1 MANENNKKEGAKI
14 VLETPVEFDGT
25 NESKIVTTTVLSKYI
40 NELFKGAFKD
50 YVGCTIRTVQP
61 NESLAGEMIALD
73 LYFAPNSDNGKGNI
87 AAFCAAGTDAKASAT
102 PETKNNVI
110 AACLSH
116 NQLIT
121 TTSSMVVTTDGVSM
135 LYPLILNGFKNRLK
149 ETSESFSKCGIAVET
164 STPSQY
170 GMNRPVIYNIIKGID
185 INAVMKVIFG
195 DKENSYEFQVTPIK
209 PVYTPV
215 YGSVDNTTVGAK
227 WIYSII
233 KLDKSNLNDLMNELG
248 FYNKVSNLGVLT
260 DSF

>member
-1 MANENNKKEGAKI
+1 MAENKKEGMKI
-14 VLETPVEFDGT
+14 VLEKPVDFDGT

-50 YVGCTIRTVQP
+50 YVGCNIRTVQP
-61 NESLAGEMIALD
+61 NESLAGEMVALD
-73 LYFAPNSDNGKGNI
+73 LFFAPNSDNGKGNV
-87 AAFCAAGTDAKASAT
+87 AAFCAAGTDAKASST
-102 PETKNNVI
+102 PTAKQNI
-110 AACLSH
+110 MAACLSH
-116 NQLIT
+116 NQLVT

-135 LYPLILNGFKNRLK
+135 LYPLILNGFKSRLK

-170 GMNRPVIYNIIKGID
+170 GMSRPVIYNIIKGID

-195 DKENSYEFQVTPIK
+195 DKENSYEFQVTPVK
-209 PVYTPV
+209 PVYANA
-215 YGSVDNTTVGAK
+215 YGTVGTGVGAK
-227 WIYSII
+227 WIYSIM

-248 FYNKVSNLGVLT
+248 FYNKVSDLGILT